1 MKDITIDVLMA
12 IIQSNLA
19 AFIGDTLDPD
29 KVRIICANTRE
40 SLEHHENKKEQTNG

>member
-1 MKDITIDVLMA
+1 MENMTMDVLIA

-29 KVRIICANTRE
+29 KVKIICANTRE
-40 SLEHHENKKEQTNG
+40 SLEHHKDDKEQ